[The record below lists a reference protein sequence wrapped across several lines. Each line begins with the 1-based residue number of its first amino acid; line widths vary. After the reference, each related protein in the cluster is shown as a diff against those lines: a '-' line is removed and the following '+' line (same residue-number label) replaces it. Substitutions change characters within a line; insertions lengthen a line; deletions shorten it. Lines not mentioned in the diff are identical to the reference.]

1 MAHVAEEANISRESL
16 YRALSKEGNPR
27 FSTLDSVL
35 NALDMT
41 LTVQPKQ
48 PVTSRSAPPV
58 PSSQRGQQT
67 IATVFEVGGNAT
79 ITSTVSTA
87 FHNVATVGDT
97 VHIAVSTPTEQ
108 SEGIHAG
115 FLPGFIA
122 YATGAIDQNTINN
135 AIGD

>member
-1 MAHVAEEANISRESL
+1 MPKKISYRSDLLSDLRNDIGYAAKYLSAAIADSQEAFLVALRDVAEAKKMAHVAEEANISRESL
-16 YRALSKEGNPR
+16 Y
-27 FSTLDSVL
+27 
-35 NALDMT
+35 
-41 LTVQPKQ
+41 
-48 PVTSRSAPPV
+48 
-58 PSSQRGQQT
+58 
-67 IATVFEVGGNAT
+67 I
-79 ITSTVSTA
+79 
-87 FHNVATVGDT
+87 ATVGDT